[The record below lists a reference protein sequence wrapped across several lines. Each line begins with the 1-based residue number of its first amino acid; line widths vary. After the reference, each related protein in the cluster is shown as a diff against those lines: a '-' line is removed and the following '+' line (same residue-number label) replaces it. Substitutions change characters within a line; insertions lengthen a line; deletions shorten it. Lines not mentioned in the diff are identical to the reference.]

1 MEIIRKP
8 GLLAT
13 ATLAVLLTGGGVP
26 SPASAQSFEF
36 RIGTGT
42 RPLGG
47 SSFETMRALSHYLDQ
62 LAAHAAIEAQENA
75 HHGSAD
81 EASAIGAI
89 TRFGS
94 HASDFHERMDE
105 YLDNPWD
112 LPREVQDLDRQAR
125 SVNSRLRRG
134 HFNEHVTNDW
144 YQVLD
149 TLERMK
155 RVLYGQDVDVPIT
168 HYRGRDYQRDYQPFL
183 QFNLPGS
190 RMYIEGSSLNAVRSD
205 LHNLDAHVTRAH
217 EVAEAAMNGRS
228 NASQRFFER
237 IHAFNDRTRELHRYS
252 DMDRIDPRELR
263 PTLEGLS
270 NEARSVNQA
279 MRQAH
284 AIPEVWDAWEA
295 VLQTLDRLLD
305 EVRD

>member
-1 MEIIRKP
+1 MEIIRTP
-8 GLLAT
+8 RLLVA
-13 ATLAVLLTGGGVP
+13 AAVGVLLIGGSAP
-26 SPASAQSFEF
+26 SPASAQSFQF
-36 RIGTGT
+36 RFGTSS
-42 RPLGG
+42 RPLAGR
-47 SSFETMRALSHYLDQ
+47 SFETMRALSHYLDQ
-62 LAAHAAIEAQENA
+62 LAEHAATEAQENA
-75 HHGSAD
+75 RYGNAD
-81 EASAIGAI
+81 EASVGAL
-89 TRFGS
+89 TSFGS
-94 HASDFHERMDE
+94 HAADFHERMDG
-105 YLDNPWD
+105 YLENPWD
-112 LPREVQDLDRQAR
+112 LPRELQDLDRQAR

-134 HFNEHVTNDW
+134 HFNEHVINDW

-190 RMYIEGSSLNAVRSD
+190 GIYIEGSNLNAVRSD
-205 LHNLDAHVTRAH
+205 LHTLDARVTRAH

-263 PTLEGLS
+263 PTLEGLA

-284 AIPEVWDAWEA
+284 AIPEVWDAWDA
-295 VLQTLDRLLD
+295 VLQTLDRLVD